1 MGGPKLQDY
10 CQLFDTVSLD
20 FGKIIGAPGGTMVVS
35 SQCVIDLAGQI
46 QKPMGTAGQLG
57 VLVAAAEGAFM
68 ERFGLDNPYDRNTIR
83 DVHRTTR
90 RVARITGL
98 DREAFDTRAA
108 QFGIKTDGPKLALHH
123 QIQEEAIQRLGT
135 LFANLLG
142 HRANRTITGSLVDST
157 SNSVPAGDL

>member
-90 RVARITGL
+90 RVARM
-98 DREAFDTRAA
+98 
-108 QFGIKTDGPKLALHH
+108 
-123 QIQEEAIQRLGT
+123 
-135 LFANLLG
+135 
-142 HRANRTITGSLVDST
+142 
-157 SNSVPAGDL
+157 